1 MILNKTYFQ
10 SGRYKLPNLNE
21 PEPNLV
27 LQMDLETLIETSE
40 EDVLSK
46 TFGIPMYED
55 FMTYIV
61 DGDIDTLAPENYQK
75 LFKGAMYSK
84 DGKDYY
90 FKGLVDFDKKYSLL
104 VPYVYHQYWE
114 INITQTTEFGQA
126 KIKTKVGLP
135 ASSIPKMVD
144 AWNRFVSEYSGD
156 FANVSGYTDEGNP
169 FIMLDRGVDYY
180 CQSNTDT
187 YVSLI
192 KFLVDNKDQYPLLP
206 ENYKGISLKVKN
218 SFGL

>member
-75 LFKGAMYSK
+75 LFKGAKYSK
-84 DGKDYY
+84 DGK
-90 FKGLVDFDKKYSLL
+90 
-104 VPYVYHQYWE
+104 
-114 INITQTTEFGQA
+114 
-126 KIKTKVGLP
+126 
-135 ASSIPKMVD
+135 
-144 AWNRFVSEYSGD
+144 
-156 FANVSGYTDEGNP
+156 
-169 FIMLDRGVDYY
+169 DYY